1 MVPLV
6 TSASSYYLSTT
17 LYCILLYITDPERR
31 KYGAFGYLAC
41 LSTTLYCILLYITDP
56 ERRKYGAFGYLG
68 LLILL
73 INNIILYIT
82 VYYRP
87 REKEV
92 WCLWLPWPP
101 DPAYQQH
108 YTVYYCILQTQRE
121 GSMVPLVTSASSYYL
136 STTLYCILLY
146 ITDPERRKYGAF
158 GYLGL
163 LILLINNI
171 ILYITV
177 YYRPR
182 EKEVW
187 CLWLPRPPH
196 PAYQQH
202 YTVYYC
208 ILQTQREGSMVPL
221 VTLASSFCLSTT
233 LYCILLYITDPE
245 RRKYGAFGY
254 LGLLILLINNIILY
268 ITVYYRPREKE
279 VWCLW
284 LPWPPHSAY
293 QQHYT
298 VYYCILQTQREGSMV
313 PLVTLASSF
322 CLSTTLYCILL
333 YITDP
338 ERRKYGA
345 FGYLGLLIL
354 LINNI
359 ILYITVYYR
368 PREKEVWCLWLPW
381 PPHSTYQQHYTVY
394 YCILQTQREGSMVP
408 LVTSAS

>member
-6 TSASSYYLSTT
+6 TLASSFYLST
-17 LYCILLYITDPERR
+17 I
-31 KYGAFGYLAC
+31 
-41 LSTTLYCILLYITDP
+41 LYCILLYITDP

-101 DPAYQQH
+101 
-108 YTVYYCILQTQRE
+108 
-121 GSMVPLVTSASSYYL
+121 
-136 STTLYCILLY
+136 
-146 ITDPERRKYGAF
+146 
-158 GYLGL
+158 
-163 LILLINNI
+163 
-171 ILYITV
+171 
-177 YYRPR
+177 
-182 EKEVW
+182 
-187 CLWLPRPPH
+187 H

-221 VTLASSFCLSTT
+221 VTLASSFCLSTI

-298 VYYCILQTQREGSMV
+298 VYYCLLQTRVGYRLQRPYPVYRGTQLHTAVRTTVYGNSIK
-313 PLVTLASSF
+313 
-322 CLSTTLYCILL
+322 LSVIVNLSAVMGTH
-333 YITDP
+333 
-338 ERRKYGA
+338 
-345 FGYLGLLIL
+345 
-354 LINNI
+354 LINM
-359 ILYITVYYR
+359 
-368 PREKEVWCLWLPW
+368 P
-381 PPHSTYQQHYTVY
+381 
-394 YCILQTQREGSMVP
+394 
-408 LVTSAS
+408 TSHGV

>member
-6 TSASSYYLSTT
+6 TS
-17 LYCILLYITDPERR
+17 
-31 KYGAFGYLAC
+31 C

-101 DPAYQQH
+101 DL
-108 YTVYYCILQTQRE
+108 C
-121 GSMVPLVTSASSYYL
+121 L

-187 CLWLPRPPH
+187 CLWLPRPPDS
-196 PAYQQH
+196 AYQQH

-221 VTLASSFCLSTT
+221 VTLASSSCLSTT
-233 LYCILLYITDPE
+233 LYCILLYITDPERRKYGAFGYLRPPHSTYQQHYTVYYCILQTQREGSMVPLVTSASSFYLSTILYCILLYITDPE

-293 QQHYT
+293 QQYYT
-298 VYYCILQTQREGSMV
+298 V
-313 PLVTLASSF
+313 
-322 CLSTTLYCILL
+322 
-333 YITDP
+333 
-338 ERRKYGA
+338 
-345 FGYLGLLIL
+345 
-354 LINNI
+354 
-359 ILYITVYYR
+359 
-368 PREKEVWCLWLPW
+368 
-381 PPHSTYQQHYTVY
+381 
-394 YCILQTQREGSMVP
+394 
-408 LVTSAS
+408 

>member
-6 TSASSYYLSTT
+6 TLASSS
-17 LYCILLYITDPERR
+17 
-31 KYGAFGYLAC
+31 C

-101 DPAYQQH
+101 HSAYQQ
-108 YTVYYCILQTQRE
+108 Y
-121 GSMVPLVTSASSYYL
+121 
-136 STTLYCILLY
+136 
-146 ITDPERRKYGAF
+146 
-158 GYLGL
+158 
-163 LILLINNI
+163 
-171 ILYITV
+171 
-177 YYRPR
+177 
-182 EKEVW
+182 
-187 CLWLPRPPH
+187 
-196 PAYQQH
+196 

-293 QQHYT
+293 QQYYT

-313 PLVTLASSF
+313 PLVTSASSF

-345 FGYLGLLIL
+345 
-354 LINNI
+354 
-359 ILYITVYYR
+359 
-368 PREKEVWCLWLPW
+368 
-381 PPHSTYQQHYTVY
+381 S
-394 YCILQTQREGSMVP
+394 
-408 LVTSAS
+408 